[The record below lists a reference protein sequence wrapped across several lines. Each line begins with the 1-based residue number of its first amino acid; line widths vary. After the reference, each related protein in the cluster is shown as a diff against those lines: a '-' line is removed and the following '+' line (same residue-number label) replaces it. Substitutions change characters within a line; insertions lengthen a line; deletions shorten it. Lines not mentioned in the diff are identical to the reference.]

1 MTMLNHEAFGP
12 LRYGTYG
19 NDLSAFRQYTSGYE
33 LKSSYVGGGWA
44 PLTTEYQNFYF
55 QAPYISQAKLA
66 YNSAGNI
73 VSIEDVLG
81 SELESFTYDN
91 RSRLTQRKR
100 NGNSLE
106 VYNYDANGNRTR
118 FNNEY
123 YRVDADSN
131 QLTGHRV
138 GASGSYASI
147 WSYDNAGNQLQKETH
162 TWTYGGDNRVRRLT
176 RSSGFYY
183 ENWYDTN
190 GQRVAKSST
199 TTDWHFLYG
208 QSGELLS
215 ETKNGPH
222 VKSYIWLEG
231 ELVALVYNDELYFV
245 HNDHLGRPHKVT
257 DDTKA
262 VVWEADLQSFDRSIV
277 SSSIGALN
285 IGFPGQYWDS
295 ESGTWQN
302 WHRDYDPST
311 GRYIQSDP
319 IGLSGGMNTYV
330 YVESDPLIQIDPDG
344 TRQRVVRTINPNNQ
358 QYRELR
364 DLGYRHDQIMAMGE
378 ALYAFATMKKAP
390 APCVCPTA
398 NSERGFYDKICTS
411 DNPTGADEMIVT
423 GPIMLAQGESPCRC
437 GTELS
442 VRDFVNHMI
451 TAPAHAGNP
460 RGF

>member
-1 MTMLNHEAFGP
+1 MLVCCF
-12 LRYGTYG
+12 
-19 NDLSAFRQYTSGYE
+19 
-33 LKSSYVGGGWA
+33 
-44 PLTTEYQNFYF
+44 
-55 QAPYISQAKLA
+55 
-66 YNSAGNI
+66 
-73 VSIEDVLG
+73 
-81 SELESFTYDN
+81 N
-91 RSRLTQRKR
+91 RDTF
-100 NGNSLE
+100 
-106 VYNYDANGNRTR
+106 DAN
-118 FNNEY
+118 
-123 YRVDADSN
+123 SN

-138 GASGSYASI
+138 GTSGSYTSLWA
-147 WSYDNAGNQLQKETH
+147 YDYAGNQLQKETN

-262 VVWEADLQSFDRSIV
+262 VVWEADLQSFDRSVI
-277 SSSIGALN
+277 STSIGALN

-319 IGLSGGMNTYV
+319 IGLSGGMNTYA
-330 YVESDPLIQIDPDG
+330 YVLSNPLLHTDILGLDTDINMIPKTQMELWRAVFRNIPNDPNVFSIAG
-344 TRQRVVRTINPNNQ
+344 H
-358 QYRELR
+358 
-364 DLGYRHDQIMAMGE
+364 G
-378 ALYAFATMKKAP
+378 
-390 APCVCPTA
+390 
-398 NSERGFYDKICTS
+398 
-411 DNPTGADEMIVT
+411 NPTSMFNQYGNPITPNELADMMEKQGYDGKQPVKLYSCET
-423 GPIMLAQGESPCRC
+423 GSNGTNSFAQKLANLINQP
-437 GTELS
+437 
-442 VRDFVNHMI
+442 V
-451 TAPAHAGNP
+451 TAPSVPYLVNTNGWQGLQSGGEWVIFRPQNGGN
-460 RGF
+460 

>member
-1 MTMLNHEAFGP
+1 MLVCCF
-12 LRYGTYG
+12 
-19 NDLSAFRQYTSGYE
+19 
-33 LKSSYVGGGWA
+33 
-44 PLTTEYQNFYF
+44 
-55 QAPYISQAKLA
+55 
-66 YNSAGNI
+66 
-73 VSIEDVLG
+73 
-81 SELESFTYDN
+81 N
-91 RSRLTQRKR
+91 RDTF
-100 NGNSLE
+100 
-106 VYNYDANGNRTR
+106 DAN
-118 FNNEY
+118 
-123 YRVDADSN
+123 SN

-138 GASGSYASI
+138 GTSGSYTSLWA
-147 WSYDNAGNQLQKETH
+147 YDYAGNQLQKETN

-176 RSSGFYY
+176 HSSGFYY

-199 TTDWHFLYG
+199 TTEWPFLYG

-285 IGFPGQYWDS
+285 IGFPGQYWDN

-330 YVESDPLIQIDPDG
+330 YVGGNPLLFTDKYGLYAIRDIITIFPDAIMADLDFYNNYQDMRNANTIGADKYFHCKANCQAASRGLGGQIESMI
-344 TRQRVVRTINPNNQ
+344 VSEV
-358 QYRELR
+358 RELT
-364 DLGYRHDQIMAMGE
+364 DQYLKGDSEQACNEDRE
-378 ALYAFATMKKAP
+378 ANDYGRKHGS
-390 APCVCPTA
+390 
-398 NSERGFYDKICTS
+398 NSSYESCSEIC
-411 DNPTGADEMIVT
+411 
-423 GPIMLAQGESPCRC
+423 SPFRPP
-437 GTELS
+437 GL
-442 VRDFVNHMI
+442 
-451 TAPAHAGNP
+451 PGKY
-460 RGF
+460 

>member
-1 MTMLNHEAFGP
+1 MLVCCF
-12 LRYGTYG
+12 
-19 NDLSAFRQYTSGYE
+19 
-33 LKSSYVGGGWA
+33 
-44 PLTTEYQNFYF
+44 
-55 QAPYISQAKLA
+55 
-66 YNSAGNI
+66 
-73 VSIEDVLG
+73 
-81 SELESFTYDN
+81 N
-91 RSRLTQRKR
+91 RDT
-100 NGNSLE
+100 
-106 VYNYDANGNRTR
+106 
-118 FNNEY
+118 F
-123 YRVDADSN
+123 DADSN

-147 WSYDNAGNQLQKETH
+147 WSYDSAGNQLQKETN

-231 ELVALVYNDELYFV
+231 ELVALVYNDDLYFV

-262 VVWEADLQSFDRSIV
+262 VVWEADLQSFDRSVV

-285 IGFPGQYWDS
+285 IGFPGQYWDN

-302 WHRDYDPST
+302 WHRDYDPSA

-319 IGLSGGMNTYV
+319 IGLNGGLNTYA
-330 YVESDPLIQIDPDG
+330 YVDSNPLLYSDPDG
-344 TRQRVVRTINPNNQ
+344 LSRKKMVGVVCLGMSVGAFAFDAAGVRTAAMNAYENNPYAHGVEMLSQGMDELVSEAESCNEVE
-358 QYRELR
+358 RKAKLLLKLEELR
-364 DLGYRHDQIMAMGE
+364 TLRRKLVNKQADW
-378 ALYAFATMKKAP
+378 T
-390 APCVCPTA
+390 TA
-398 NSERGFYDKICTS
+398 NSFG
-411 DNPTGADEMIVT
+411 GASGTLGVFMVVAVGT
-423 GPIMLAQGESPCRC
+423 C
-437 GTELS
+437 GSLL
-442 VRDFVNHMI
+442 R
-451 TAPAHAGNP
+451 
-460 RGF
+460 